1 MTVRPREATVVWNT
15 FGPSAESYTMFLAP
29 QQIWK
34 AESDSNGFYFV
45 RRNNVKLSL
54 TRKSFERTFRVVEE
68 NAKENA

>member
-1 MTVRPREATVVWNT
+1 MTVQPREATVMWNT
-15 FGPSAESYTMFLAP
+15 FGPSAESCTIVLAP

-54 TRKSFERTFRVVEE
+54 TKKNFEETFRVVEE
-68 NAKENA
+68 